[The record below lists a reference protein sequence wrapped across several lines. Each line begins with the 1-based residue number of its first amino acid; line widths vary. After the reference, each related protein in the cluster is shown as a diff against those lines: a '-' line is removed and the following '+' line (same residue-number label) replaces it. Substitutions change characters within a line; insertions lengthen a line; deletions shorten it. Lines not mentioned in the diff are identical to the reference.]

1 MTDEFLSDDRL
12 IVYSEGRSQPRRDLI
27 ANDMDSRGRYYHKK
41 KRGSFEKGKLVVLI
55 DESSAS
61 ASEIVSGALQDW
73 DRALIIGRRSFGK
86 GLVQR
91 PYKLSD
97 GSELRVTIA
106 GYYTPAG
113 RFIQK
118 PYDDG
123 VEAYR
128 NDYVTRFENGELMHR
143 DSIKLPDSLKFKTL
157 LLKRDV
163 YGGGGIMPD
172 VFVPLDT
179 SEISPLYRSISRK
192 GVVNTFT
199 FAYVD
204 KNRDQL
210 RADFPEFEK
219 FEKDFNVEGAVI
231 EDFWIYVKDEEI
243 EFNEEDYETSKKLLH
258 TIIKARIAANLFE
271 TSKFYP
277 IYNKAENEIFIKG
290 LEIIEGK
297 TLEELGMDY

>member
-1 MTDEFLSDDRL
+1 
-12 IVYSEGRSQPRRDLI
+12 
-27 ANDMDSRGRYYHKK
+27 
-41 KRGSFEKGKLVVLI
+41 
-55 DESSAS
+55 
-61 ASEIVSGALQDW
+61 
-73 DRALIIGRRSFGK
+73 
-86 GLVQR
+86 
-91 PYKLSD
+91 
-97 GSELRVTIA
+97 
-106 GYYTPAG
+106 
-113 RFIQK
+113 
-118 PYDDG
+118 
-123 VEAYR
+123 
-128 NDYVTRFENGELMHR
+128 
-143 DSIKLPDSLKFKTL
+143 
-157 LLKRDV
+157 V

-219 FEKDFNVEGAVI
+219 FEKDFNLEGAVI